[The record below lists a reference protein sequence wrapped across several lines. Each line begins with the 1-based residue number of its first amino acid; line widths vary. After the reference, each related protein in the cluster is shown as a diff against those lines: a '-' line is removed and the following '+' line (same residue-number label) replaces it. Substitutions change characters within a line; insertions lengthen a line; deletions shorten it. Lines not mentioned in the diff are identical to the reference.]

1 MTNKIEQNIDGDKS
15 KIQWW
20 KIGLCI
26 LGVLIIAGAVT
37 YTLMTR
43 ASASSGSPAASSP
56 ATLATSGATTP
67 TTSGPTLLAAN
78 NPTAATGVSPTPSA
92 TAANAPAS
100 DGTGEMN
107 WIKGLNSKW
116 ENSDYIFVVFPGND
130 DLTGKAAQVV
140 NTSLEKIRQAG
151 GAVDTVTLSSTDPE
165 FQITLNRLAIQ
176 KLPAVLVFAV
186 TGQGAV
192 VKGDITETKLLE
204 AYLSLQKTC
213 VPGSGCCGK

>member
-1 MTNKIEQNIDGDKS
+1 MTSEN
-15 KIQWW
+15 IQWW
-20 KIGLCI
+20 KIALCV
-26 LGVLIIAGAVT
+26 LGVLVIAGVIT
-37 YTLMTR
+37 YTLITR
-43 ASASSGSPAASSP
+43 TSASS
-56 ATLATSGATTP
+56 
-67 TTSGPTLLAAN
+67 
-78 NPTAATGVSPTPSA
+78 TAPSNSNPTPS
-92 TAANAPAS
+92 TAAANAPSTGNPTPSTAVVNAPAS

-116 ENSDYIFVVFPGND
+116 NTSDFIFVVFPGND
-130 DLTGKAAQVV
+130 DLTGKADQVV
-140 NTSLEKIRQAG
+140 KTSLEKIRQAG
-151 GAVDTVTLSSTDPE
+151 GFVDTVTLSSTDPE

-213 VPGSGCCGK
+213 VPGSGCCGQ